1 MTDTDL
7 SQLVARAH
15 MGEADAIG
23 RLYDQHQAEIF
34 RYLWARVGERAL
46 AEDLTGEVFM
56 RMLTGLPRYRPG
68 AAPFRAWLY
77 QIARNLLI
85 DHYRKTG
92 KRTMAPLQQAETMT
106 DGSPDMVTV
115 VDQRLTLERVHRAL
129 TRLDEAQREVVT
141 LRFLSGLSLQ
151 EVAQTLGKTE
161 NSVKALQHRGL
172 AALRQVLNQAKAT
185 P

>member
-1 MTDTDL
+1 MTDL
-7 SQLVARAH
+7 AELVTRAQT
-15 MGEADAIG
+15 GEADAIG
-23 RLYDQHQAEIF
+23 RLYDQHHTEIF
-34 RYLWARVGERAL
+34 RYLWARVGERAV

-56 RMLTGLPRYRPG
+56 RMLTGLSGYRAS

-92 KRTMAPLQQAETMT
+92 RRTLVSLQQAETVKDDT
-106 DGSPDMVTV
+106 PDMVTI
-115 VDQRLTLERVHRAL
+115 VDQRLTMERVHYAL
-129 TRLDEAQREVVT
+129 TRLEQAQREVVT

-161 NSVKALQHRGL
+161 NAVKALQHRGL
-172 AALRQVLNQAKAT
+172 ATLRHVLSQAEAIS
-185 P
+185 